1 MSLTAGRRR
10 DAAALVLAT
19 LTALAGLTAWLL
31 RDVDMGVRLGAVPD
45 EGLEGFVQVVDVVP
59 DSLAEYYGFAP
70 GGLVVDVRFRD
81 GSVAAQR
88 DSTYRN
94 DQGMLDQTGEYMRF
108 TTEWAGE
115 QEIEYLYAVGLD
127 FESADQPWV
136 TWGASLDRNQLTS
149 RLDGAGLLLLVG
161 IGFGLAAGAAVSHGW
176 LGDERRV
183 DATVTGVAVAVPL
196 MALPLVYTGAP
207 TGILAG
213 AALPA
218 LGGLPLAW
226 SLAGALPDRGWATW
240 LRWLSIGLALL
251 AIVLVGRSL
260 LPFEADGGARQV
272 ALVAAAVV
280 MLPATAAA
288 LSGERNGTDRLQL
301 AALGIVPAAT
311 SLVGIATFPELL
323 PLVLA
328 VTAVVAAHY
337 VPLVGARVNLGTGRA
352 ALAPGPP
359 PPGDEATRG
368 EQPVAEPAAPEYDGP
383 EIRSR
388 RDLVALLIGV
398 VTFAGGL
405 ATCCETGA
413 VILGALFGGLFVFAL
428 HRGLLGPGWRSAA
441 VPLGVGVGV
450 PLMALAFNAGG
461 GTQYLAR
468 LVLPAAAALPVAHLL
483 AWRHPDPAWR
493 RTLFAVSIVLAGVVA
508 LLVAGSNVS
517 GPLPDGPFELGDSG
531 TRLTVYLAL
540 GLIALVPGL
549 GGALAEAPDGAAPTS
564 RLDLLAIGLT
574 PGAAMTVLPGYS
586 PTLWMFG
593 LWLLAL
599 VGWRRFTIAPLLG
612 LAQRTQRQRDL
623 AVAAVE
629 AERARLAADLHDD
642 ALQEISALVRRL
654 DAAGDT
660 ENADLARG
668 VAERLRAIT
677 SDLRL
682 PLLDD
687 LGAGPALEWLVG
699 RVRPLADGE
708 VSLERSDPARPPANV
723 ELAVFRVAQEALA
736 NAVKHGSTPITVRYR
751 VADDGGV
758 SLSVDDAGPGIEPD
772 AADKAL
778 QAGHLGMAN
787 MQQRAQ
793 QIGALLDVRRWPTG
807 GTHVALEW
815 RPQ

>member
-1 MSLTAGRRR
+1 
-10 DAAALVLAT
+10 
-19 LTALAGLTAWLL
+19 
-31 RDVDMGVRLGAVPD
+31 VDLGVRLAPVAD
-45 EGLEGFVQVVDVVP
+45 SELEGFIQVAEVVP
-59 DSLAEYYGFAP
+59 GSLAEYYSFAP
-70 GGLVVDVRFRD
+70 GGLVVDIRRPD
-81 GSVAAQR
+81 GSLAEQR
-88 DSTYRN
+88 ASPYPN
-94 DQGMLDQTGEYMRF
+94 DQGMLEQTGGYMRF
-108 TTEWAGE
+108 TTEWVPE
-115 QEIEYLYAVGLD
+115 PEVEYLSAVGLD
-127 FESADQPWV
+127 FESEDGPWV
-136 TWGASLDRNQLTS
+136 TWGATLDRSQLTS
-149 RLDGAGLLLLVG
+149 RLDGSGLLVLVG
-161 IGFGLAAGAAVSHGW
+161 IGLGLASAAAVGHGW
-176 LGDERRV
+176 LGEERR
-183 DATVTGVAVAVPL
+183 DESTVAGVAVAVPL
-196 MALPLVYTGAP
+196 MALPLAYTGAAA
-207 TGILAG
+207 GIAAG

-218 LGGLPLAW
+218 LGALPLAW
-226 SLAGALPDRGWATW
+226 SLGGMLPERRWAAW
-240 LRWLSIGLALL
+240 VRWLAIGLAALAILL
-251 AIVLVGRSL
+251 AVRSL
-260 LPFEADGGARQV
+260 LLAGERSGLQQAAQLAAAV
-272 ALVAAAVV
+272 ALVPAA
-280 MLPATAAA
+280 AAA
-288 LSGERNGTDRLQL
+288 LSGERSAAERLQV
-301 AALGIVPAAT
+301 AAMGIVPAAAA
-311 SLVGIATFPELL
+311 LVAVATFPELT
-323 PLVLA
+323 PLVLSLAAVLAARWLPSAIGARWPTTERAATEAESRPDEAPVPEYGGPDVRARRDVAALVIGA
-328 VTAVVAAHY
+328 VTF
-337 VPLVGARVNLGTGRA
+337 
-352 ALAPGPP
+352 
-359 PPGDEATRG
+359 
-368 EQPVAEPAAPEYDGP
+368 
-383 EIRSR
+383 S
-388 RDLVALLIGV
+388 
-398 VTFAGGL
+398 GGL
-405 ATCCETGA
+405 LTCCETGA
-413 VILGALFGGLFVFAL
+413 VILGALFGGIFAFAL

-441 VPLGVGVGV
+441 VPLGVAVGV

-493 RTLFAVSIVLAGVVA
+493 RALFAVSIVLAGVVA

-517 GPLPDGPFELGDSG
+517 GPLPDGPFELGNSS
-531 TRLTVYLAL
+531 TRLTVYLSM

-564 RLDLLAIGLT
+564 RLDLLAIGFT
-574 PGAAMTVLPGYS
+574 PGAAMTALPGYS
-586 PTLWMFG
+586 PTLWLFG

-599 VGWRRFTIAPLLG
+599 VAWRRFTIAPLLG

-660 ENADLARG
+660 ENAELARG

-699 RVRPLADGE
+699 RVRPLADGD

-736 NAVKHGSTPITVRYR
+736 NAVKHGATPITVRYR
-751 VADDGGV
+751 VGDDGGV

-772 AADKAL
+772 AADRAL

-807 GTHVALEW
+807 GTHVRLEW
-815 RPQ
+815 RPR